1 MSVRHVD
8 SSHTIK
14 KGNNAQPEVN
24 DPLGDTRPSARTLAP
39 GFSAFDPR
47 RYLNKYWVS
56 KAKRET
62 VLEEDAQAALQD
74 PTGALRSWT
83 KPGDWLVGIAAALDA
98 IMGSVRLRR
107 EFRPIFYGI
116 GCLLVFLIVATCGGV
131 YLLVSLLTR

>member
-14 KGNNAQPEVN
+14 KDADVQPDVN
-24 DPLGDTRPSARTLAP
+24 DPLGDTRPSARTVAP
-39 GFSAFDPR
+39 KFSTFDPR
-47 RYLNKYWVS
+47 RYLGRYWS
-56 KAKRET
+56 LKRQRET
-62 VLEEDAQAALQD
+62 DLEEDANAALQD
-74 PTGALRSWT
+74 PTGELHSWT

-107 EFRPIFYGI
+107 EFRPIIYGI
-116 GCLLVFLIVATCGGV
+116 GCLLLFLIVATCGGA